1 MVAPPPERAA
11 PDPPLTPERSATT
24 MRATRT
30 IVAATTMLL
39 LGAGLAGC
47 SSQADDLEKQ
57 LKKAGYTNVSAEAD
71 YDQVYNQKKKKNEK
85 KLDDYE
91 AEAKAGNCDVE
102 IEQDSG
108 DDDYVIEV
116 AAGKDVNFT
125 NLTASALIAE
135 LAKQGVTC

>member
-1 MVAPPPERAA
+1 
-11 PDPPLTPERSATT
+11 

-57 LKKAGYTNVSAEAD
+57 LRKAGYTNVSAEAD
-71 YDQVYNQKKKKNEK
+71 YDQVYNKKKKKNEK

-91 AEAKAGNCDVE
+91 AEAKAGSCDVE

-108 DDDYVIEV
+108 DNDYVIET

>member
-1 MVAPPPERAA
+1 MVAP
-11 PDPPLTPERSATT
+11 TPCDESSANA

-30 IVAATTMLL
+30 IIAATTMLL

-57 LKKAGYTNVSAEAD
+57 LTKAGYTNVSAEAD
-71 YDQVYNQKKKKNEK
+71 YDQVYNKKKKKNEK

-91 AEAKAGNCDVE
+91 ADAKAGNCAVE

-108 DDDYVIEV
+108 DKDYVIET

>member
-1 MVAPPPERAA
+1 
-11 PDPPLTPERSATT
+11 

-30 IVAATTMLL
+30 ITAVTTVLL
-39 LGAGLAGC
+39 IGAGLAGC
-47 SSQADDLEKQ
+47 SSQVDDLEQQ
-57 LKKAGYTNVSAEAD
+57 LVKAGYTNVSAKAD
-71 YDQVYNQKKKKNEK
+71 YDQVYNKKKKKNEK

-91 AEAKAGNCDVE
+91 ADAKAGNCTVE

-108 DDDYVIEV
+108 HDDYVIET
-116 AAGKDVNFT
+116 ANGKDVHFT

>member
-1 MVAPPPERAA
+1 
-11 PDPPLTPERSATT
+11 

-30 IVAATTMLL
+30 IIAATTMLL

-57 LKKAGYTNVSAEAD
+57 LTKAGYTNVSAEAD
-71 YDQVYNQKKKKNEK
+71 YDQVYNKKKKKNEK

-91 AEAKAGNCDVE
+91 ADAKAGNCTVE

-108 DDDYVIEV
+108 DDDYVIET
-116 AAGKDVNFT
+116 ANGKDVNFT

>member
-1 MVAPPPERAA
+1 MVAP
-11 PDPPLTPERSATT
+11 TPRDEGNANT

-30 IVAATTMLL
+30 VIAATTMLI

-47 SSQADDLEKQ
+47 SSQADDLAAQ
-57 LKKAGYTNVSAEAD
+57 LRKAGYTNVSAEAD
-71 YDQVYNQKKKKNEK
+71 YDTVYNKKKKKNEK

-91 AEAKAGNCDVE
+91 ADAKAGNCDVE

-108 DDDYVIEV
+108 DDDYVIET

-125 NLTASALIAE
+125 NLTAAALIAE
-135 LAKQGVTC
+135 LGKQGVTC

>member
-1 MVAPPPERAA
+1 
-11 PDPPLTPERSATT
+11 

-30 IVAATTMLL
+30 IIAATTMLL

-57 LKKAGYTNVSAEAD
+57 LQKAGYTNVSAEAD
-71 YDQVYNQKKKKNEK
+71 YDQVYNKKKKKNEK

-108 DDDYVIEV
+108 DDDYVIET

-125 NLTASALIAE
+125 NLTASALVAE
-135 LAKQGVTC
+135 LAKQGITC